1 MMTGELESRCLH
13 LLPFGVPTLVIA
25 EDPQLLAAAAATY
38 AYWRSETPFAAPT
51 LEVRLEAG
59 SASSSGVCLDIKVE
73 GSRLKLVAEGA
84 AATADAASGKAR
96 AAVAASLAEDALA
109 FGEVMDTLL
118 LFLLARSG
126 RTPIHASAFMLGD
139 RAVLLAGG
147 SGSGKS
153 TLALAA
159 AERGHTVL
167 SDDMVF
173 VEREPE
179 LAVWGLP
186 RPIHVFPEDAPPGK
200 HATRLRNGKHKAAVA
215 IPRTA
220 SKAKKPMLVALERG
234 VELSLVSI
242 EAAAAVEGLMVLD
255 PGFDLIPEESRAA
268 AEALASRG
276 AWRLTLSEDPRAA
289 IDFLARRLPV
299 T

>member
-1 MMTGELESRCLH
+1 MSEEPESRCLY

-25 EDPQLLAAAAATY
+25 EDPQLLAAATATY
-38 AYWRSETPFAAPT
+38 AYWRSEAPFADPT

-73 GSRLKLVAEGA
+73 GSRLELAAEGA
-84 AATADAASGKAR
+84 AGTADAASGKAH
-96 AAVAASLAEDALA
+96 ALVATSLAKDAHA
-109 FGEVMDTLL
+109 FGEIMDMLL

-126 RTPIHASAFMLGD
+126 RTPIHASAFVLGD
-139 RAVLLAGG
+139 RVVLLAGR

-159 AERGHTVL
+159 AQRGHKVL

-173 VEREPE
+173 VEREPK
-179 LAVWGLP
+179 LAVWGFP

-200 HATRLRNGKHKAAVA
+200 HATRLRNGKRKAAVA
-215 IPRTA
+215 IRATA
-220 SKAKKPMLVALERG
+220 SKAKEPMLVILERG
-234 VELSLVSI
+234 IELSLSRI
-242 EAAAAVEGLMVLD
+242 EAAAAVEALMMLE

-268 AEALASRG
+268 ADALASHG
-276 AWRLTLSEDPRAA
+276 AWRLTLNEDPRAA
-289 IDFLARRLPV
+289 IDFLASRLAAA
-299 T
+299 